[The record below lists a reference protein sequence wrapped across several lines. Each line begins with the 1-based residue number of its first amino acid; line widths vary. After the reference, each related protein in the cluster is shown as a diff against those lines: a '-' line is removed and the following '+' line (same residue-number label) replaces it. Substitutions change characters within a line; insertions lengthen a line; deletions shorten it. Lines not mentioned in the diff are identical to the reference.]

1 MLDFDLIIQGGLVY
15 DGRERPPQRT
25 DIGVKGG
32 LVVYIGELAS
42 AVAHQRLDA
51 RNLCVAPGFVDAHT
65 HDESFLFGAGD
76 PWAKLRQGVTLECI
90 GLCGKSISPLHPKTA
105 QQLKAYLGPALAG
118 ADPDFQWRNW
128 GDFKAQYAR
137 EKASL
142 RQASFVGNGSLRL
155 AVLGFEKRIPT
166 AQELAQMKGLLA
178 EELDQGAVGLSLGLS
193 YPPGVFAGLPELVA
207 LAKVAAERGK
217 PVTAHMRSESDGLI
231 EAVQEMIAVARQ
243 SGCAM
248 IISHH
253 KAAGRRNYGKIHQT
267 VAMIEAARNEG
278 VEILFDVYP
287 YTAGNT
293 SITALVPPWALDGG
307 VEQLL
312 QRLNDPVDRA
322 RLRREIEGDRHWEN
336 LPLAAGWEGIT
347 VASCP
352 AQPEWEGQTLDQIAV
367 ASGEEPVESLFRL
380 IMETK
385 GHCRVVIADMDED
398 DVEWLIRHPLSNI
411 ISDSTDV
418 VGKPHPRLYGAFT
431 RVLGKYVREKRSLKL
446 EEAIYKMTA
455 GPAQRLHLEGRGVLE
470 PGAWADLVVFDAD
483 TVGDGATYTN
493 PRQYSKGI
501 VDVVVEGEV
510 VVDRG
515 KAAAEIVV
523 APV

>member
-15 DGRERPPQRT
+15 DGRGRPPQPA
-25 DIGVKGG
+25 DVGVKDGR
-32 LVVYIGELAS
+32 VVYIGELAS
-42 AVAHQRLDA
+42 AVARQRLDA
-51 RNLCVAPGFVDAHT
+51 HHLCVAPGFIDAHT

-76 PWAKLRQGVTLECI
+76 PWAKLSQGVTLECI

-105 QQLKAYLGPALAG
+105 QQLKVYLGPALAG
-118 ADPDFQWRNW
+118 ADPDFQWRHW
-128 GDFKAQYAR
+128 GDFKARYSR
-137 EKASL
+137 ERASL

-155 AVLGFEKRIPT
+155 AVLGFERRAP
-166 AQELAQMKGLLA
+166 APQELAQMKRLLA

-207 LAKVAAERGK
+207 LAQVAAEHGK
-217 PVTAHMRSESDGLI
+217 PVTTHMRNESDRLV
-231 EAVQEMIAVARQ
+231 EAVQEMISVARQ

-278 VEILFDVYP
+278 VEVLFDVYP

-293 SITALVPPWALDGG
+293 SVTALVPPWALDGG
-307 VEQLL
+307 VEELL
-312 QRLNDPVDRA
+312 QRLNNPVDRA
-322 RLRREIEGDRHWEN
+322 RLRGEIEEDSRWEN
-336 LPLAAGWEGIT
+336 LPQAAGWEGIT

-352 AQPEWEGQTLDQIAV
+352 ARPEWEGQTLDQMAA
-367 ASGEEPVESLFRL
+367 ASGEEPVEGLFRL
-380 IMETK
+380 ILATK
-385 GHCRVVIADMDED
+385 GHCRVVIADMDQD
-398 DVEWLIRHPLSNI
+398 DVEWLVRHPLSNI

-483 TVGDGATYTN
+483 TVGDRATYAE
-493 PRQYSKGI
+493 PRQYSTGI
-501 VDVVVEGEV
+501 VNVVVAGEV
-510 VVDRG
+510 VVDHG
-515 KAAAEIVV
+515 KAATEVVV